1 MLHFPE
7 ALLTV
12 PSSKSLDAN
21 KKNSEYDSGCLLC
34 ELPGDKFTVLDENE
48 LCMTLVDSYPVSEGH
63 CLIIPKR
70 HAPTFFEMNAKEVV
84 AVQELLHRSKARL
97 QAADPSVSG
106 FNIGMNC
113 GRSGGQSV
121 FHAHVHFIPRRDGDQ
136 ENPQGGVRKIFPEK
150 ARYKR
155 EE

>member
-1 MLHFPE
+1 MTETF
-7 ALLTV
+7 
-12 PSSKSLDAN
+12 SSVINASDDTTDFVA
-21 KKNSEYDSGCLLC
+21 GCLLC
-34 ELPGDKFTVLDENE
+34 ELPIDKFTVLDENE
-48 LCMTLVDSYPVSEGH
+48 LCMVLADSYPVSEGH
-63 CLIIPKR
+63 CLIIPRR
-70 HAPTFFEMNAKEVV
+70 HAATFFEMNAGEIV

-97 QAADPSVSG
+97 QEIDPTITG

-113 GRSGGQSV
+113 GKSGGQSV

-155 EE
+155 GE